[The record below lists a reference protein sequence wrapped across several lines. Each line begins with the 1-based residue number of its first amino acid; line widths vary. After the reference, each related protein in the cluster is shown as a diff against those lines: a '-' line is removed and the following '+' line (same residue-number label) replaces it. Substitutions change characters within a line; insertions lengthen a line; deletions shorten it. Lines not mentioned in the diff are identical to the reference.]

1 MTYSIQIRYSSH
13 IVKILN
19 ITAYAIDYN
28 YRNTLV
34 RPSYTVP
41 WDIVKAMALT
51 ITFSDYMPPFV
62 GGVGKEVF
70 LVMPELVEKQMLTNK
85 GIIHEEIHKL
95 KHNIREQRAYF
106 YTENQ
111 HQLIRALK
119 QLPILL
125 TSSKLNP
132 KITITPQ
139 ALDIY
144 NKNFINMVKH
154 LKFPKN

>member
-62 GGVGKEVF
+62 GGVEKEVF
-70 LVMPELVEKQMLTNK
+70 FGNARISGKTNADQQ
-85 GIIHEEIHKL
+85 GNHS
-95 KHNIREQRAYF
+95 RGD
-106 YTENQ
+106 
-111 HQLIRALK
+111 
-119 QLPILL
+119 
-125 TSSKLNP
+125 S
-132 KITITPQ
+132 
-139 ALDIY
+139 
-144 NKNFINMVKH
+144 
-154 LKFPKN
+154 